1 MEVPGWKEL
10 VNIVIA
16 TAIAELN
23 YSVGLAI
30 ESNKLPEQ
38 QSKVPHTMCLALS
51 SNSSGQKDIYV

>member
-1 MEVPGWKEL
+1 MEVLGWKEL

-38 QSKVPHTMCLALS
+38 LSKVPLTMCLA
-51 SNSSGQKDIYV
+51 